1 MTRSDSTRPPT
12 RPQGRDEIR
21 AAVLGSARTLLAER
35 GPEGFSVRDIA
46 AAAGVNHALVH
57 RHFGTKAEVLE
68 QVLAEEASAVATAV
82 AAWSA
87 TRSTSAGETPDVAA
101 LLTVLAEF
109 PSYWRT
115 LAHTVLEAP
124 GAAVP
129 GSDATT
135 APFRALWQTPEGTDP
150 ERAAATATAGATA
163 LGWLV
168 FGAFMADVTG
178 AEPDAVR
185 RIAAE
190 QVRDLTGRG

>member
-1 MTRSDSTRPPT
+1 MTRSATAP

-21 AAVLGSARTLLAER
+21 TAVLGAARTLLAER

-46 AAAGVNHALVH
+46 AGAGINHALVH

-68 QVLAEEASAVATAV
+68 QVLADEAASV
-82 AAWSA
+82 AAAVQEWA
-87 TRSTSAGETPDVAA
+87 AGAGDDPDVAA
-101 LLTVLAEF
+101 LLAVLARF

-135 APFRALWQTPEGTDP
+135 APFRALWRTPEGTDP
-150 ERAAATATAGATA
+150 ERAAATAVAGATA

-168 FGAFMADVTG
+168 FGAFMTDVTT
-178 AEPDAVR
+178 ADPDAVR
-185 RIAAE
+185 RIAAD
-190 QVRDLTGRG
+190 QVRHLTGLD